1 MNPLSTK
8 SKQFQYKVNN
18 APKEAGCY
26 IYKNSEGKILYIGKA
41 KVLINRVKSY
51 FINYPKLDIKI
62 QNMIDQAADIEF
74 YPVDSEVEAL
84 ILETNL
90 IKKYRPKY
98 NQLMTDDKNYSWV
111 KFEKPI
117 RGLRDYPRIRIVRQK
132 DDERAEYFGPYPATL
147 PLKNILKRIRKVF
160 PYVSCNRRLIQI
172 SENPLKVDTN
182 NPVPCLYYHL
192 GLCNAP
198 CASLESKQ
206 DYMKNFN
213 NIKKFFRGEKVDIL
227 RDLEKE
233 MGIYSKSFEYEKA
246 AEVRDK
252 INDIKYVVRSVSLD
266 NNVDDVVVSEMKE
279 QERENAVKHLIEEIK
294 FPGDKLKYHE
304 NFRIECYD
312 ISNIQGTN
320 AVGAM
325 TVMING
331 KLRPDLYR
339 RFRIRMK
346 NEPNDF
352 AMLQEVLGRR
362 FRHLS
367 AKYNQA
373 FDENEGQ
380 EKSLEE
386 DESFSQMPDL
396 IIIDGGK
403 GQLASTYRILRNF
416 NLHNTIP
423 IVGLAKREEE
433 IFKFTKQFVDPDYQD
448 VTMKT
453 FTRIL
458 LPRASEALYLVQRI
472 RDEAHRFGIT
482 YHRKLRSKQMV
493 RELGK
498 EPVKK
503 KKVKNKNEKN

>member
-1 MNPLSTK
+1 MNLLATK
-8 SKQFQYKVNN
+8 SQQFQDKVNN
-18 APKEAGCY
+18 APKEPGCY
-26 IYKNSEGKILYIGKA
+26 VYRNSEGTILYIGKA
-41 KVLINRVKSY
+41 KRLINRVKSY

-62 QNMIDQAADIEF
+62 QNMIDQATDIEF
-74 YPVDSEVEAL
+74 YTVDSEVEAL

-90 IKKYRPKY
+90 IKKYLPKY

-117 RGLRDYPRIRIVRQK
+117 KGLRDYPRVRIVRQK
-132 DDERAEYFGPYPATL
+132 DDEKAEYFGPYPATL

-160 PYVSCNRRLIQI
+160 PYVSCNRRLIQV
-172 SENPLKVDTN
+172 SENPVEVDTN
-182 NPVPCLYYHL
+182 NAIPCLYYHL

-206 DYMKNFN
+206 DYMKNYN

-227 RDLEKE
+227 RDLERD
-233 MGIYSKSFEYEKA
+233 MGIYSKNYEYEKA

-266 NNVDDVVVSEMKE
+266 NNVDDVVVSELKE
-279 QERENAVKHLIEEIK
+279 QERENAVKHLIEELK
-294 FPGDKLKYHE
+294 FSGEKLKFHN

-362 FRHLS
+362 FRHL
-367 AKYNQA
+367 AKKYNQA

-380 EKSLEE
+380 TKELEE

-433 IFKFTKQFVDPDYQD
+433 IFKYTKQFIDPDFQD

-503 KKVKNKNEKN
+503 SKKVIKKK

>member
-1 MNPLSTK
+1 
-8 SKQFQYKVNN
+8 
-18 APKEAGCY
+18 
-26 IYKNSEGKILYIGKA
+26 
-41 KVLINRVKSY
+41 
-51 FINYPKLDIKI
+51 
-62 QNMIDQAADIEF
+62 MIDQAADIEF
-74 YPVDSEVEAL
+74 LTVDSEVEAL

-117 RGLRDYPRIRIVRQK
+117 NKVRDFPRIKIVRSK
-132 DDERAEYFGPYPATL
+132 DDPKAEYFGPYPSRL

-160 PYVSCNRRLIQI
+160 PYVSCNRRLVQVGD
-172 SENPLKVDTN
+172 NPLEVDTN
-182 NPVPCLYYHL
+182 NNVPCLYYHL

-227 RDLEKE
+227 RDLERE
-233 MGIYSKSFEYEKA
+233 MGLYSKSFEYEKA

-266 NNVDDVVVSEMKE
+266 NNVDDIVISQLKE
-279 QERENAVKHLIEEIK
+279 EERESAVKHLIEALK
-294 FPGDKLKYHE
+294 FPSENLKYHD

-352 AMLQEVLGRR
+352 AMHQEMLGRR
-362 FRHLS
+362 LRYLV
-367 AKYNQA
+367 AKFNH
-373 FDENEGQ
+373 DEGE
-380 EKSLEE
+380 EKPEI
-386 DESFSQMPDL
+386 DESFDQMPDL

-403 GQLASTYRILRNF
+403 GQLAVTYRILMQY
-416 NLHNTIP
+416 NLHNVIP

-433 IFKFTKQFVDPDYQD
+433 IFKYTKQFVDPDYQD
-448 VTMKT
+448 VSMKT

-458 LPRASEALYLVQRI
+458 LPKASEALYLVQRI

-493 RELGK
+493 RELSNPIQQAKKAEVKSNK
-498 EPVKK
+498 EK
-503 KKVKNKNEKN
+503 